1 MKQTLLWQAD
11 TDELIQELFK
21 RKLLIKINNSQIP
34 IEIVKELCRQSEMWE
49 LNNPRVIA
57 MLNNIFKC
65 INDEENLDDDS
76 KETFINIVFSNLI
89 IYTRYD
95 LNKV

>member
-1 MKQTLLWQAD
+1 MLSK
-11 TDELIQELFK
+11 TD
-21 RKLLIKINNSQIP
+21 IP
-34 IEIVKELCRQSEMWE
+34 LEVIKELCRQSEMWE
-49 LNNPRVIA
+49 INNPRVIA
-57 MLNNIFKC
+57 MLDNIFKC

-95 LNKV
+95 LNKL

>member
-1 MKQTLLWQAD
+1 MYEELLSI
-11 TDELIQELFK
+11 ELK
-21 RKLLIKINNSQIP
+21 KSP
-34 IEIVKELCRQSEMWE
+34 MWE
-49 LNNPRVIA
+49 INNPRVIA

-65 INDEENLDDDS
+65 INDEENLDDES

>member
-1 MKQTLLWQAD
+1 MQN
-11 TDELIQELFK
+11 
-21 RKLLIKINNSQIP
+21 KIDIP
-34 IEIVKELCRQSEMWE
+34 LEVIKELCRQSEMWE
-49 LNNPRVIA
+49 INNPRVIA
-57 MLNNIFKC
+57 MLDNIFKS
-65 INDEENLDDDS
+65 INDEENLDDDT

>member
-1 MKQTLLWQAD
+1 MGV
-11 TDELIQELFK
+11 LISNSIIYMQS
-21 RKLLIKINNSQIP
+21 KIDIP
-34 IEIVKELCRQSEMWE
+34 LEVIKELCRQSEMWE
-49 LNNPRVIA
+49 INNPRVIA
-57 MLNNIFKC
+57 MLDNIFKC

>member
-1 MKQTLLWQAD
+1 MQSK
-11 TDELIQELFK
+11 TD
-21 RKLLIKINNSQIP
+21 IP
-34 IEIVKELCRQSEMWE
+34 LEVIKELCRQSEMWE
-49 LNNPRVIA
+49 INNPRVIA
-57 MLNNIFKC
+57 MLDNIFKC

-76 KETFINIVFSNLI
+76 KDTFINIVFSNLI

>member
-1 MKQTLLWQAD
+1 MQS
-11 TDELIQELFK
+11 
-21 RKLLIKINNSQIP
+21 KIDIP
-34 IEIVKELCRQSEMWE
+34 LEVIKELCRQSEMWE
-49 LNNPRVIA
+49 INNPRVIA
-57 MLNNIFKC
+57 MLDNIFKC

-89 IYTRYD
+89 IYTRYE

>member
-1 MKQTLLWQAD
+1 MESK
-11 TDELIQELFK
+11 TD
-21 RKLLIKINNSQIP
+21 IP
-34 IEIVKELCRQSEMWE
+34 LEVIKELCRQSEMWE
-49 LNNPRVIA
+49 INNPRVIA

-76 KETFINIVFSNLI
+76 KEAFINIVFSNLI

-95 LNKV
+95 LNKA

>member
-1 MKQTLLWQAD
+1 MKNIID
-11 TDELIQELFK
+11 
-21 RKLLIKINNSQIP
+21 IP
-34 IEIVKELCRQSEMWE
+34 LEVIKELCRQSEMWE
-49 LNNPRVIA
+49 INNPRVIA

>member
-1 MKQTLLWQAD
+1 MASK
-11 TDELIQELFK
+11 TD
-21 RKLLIKINNSQIP
+21 IP
-34 IEIVKELCRQSEMWE
+34 LEVIKELCRQSEMWE
-49 LNNPRVIA
+49 INNPRVIA
-57 MLNNIFKC
+57 MLDNIFKC
-65 INDEENLDDDS
+65 INDEENLDDGS

>member
-1 MKQTLLWQAD
+1 MEVLT
-11 TDELIQELFK
+11 FK
-21 RKLLIKINNSQIP
+21 LMIKMESNNQIP
-34 IEIVKELCRQSEMWE
+34 IEVVKELCRQSEMWE

>member
-1 MKQTLLWQAD
+1 MESK
-11 TDELIQELFK
+11 TD
-21 RKLLIKINNSQIP
+21 IP
-34 IEIVKELCRQSEMWE
+34 LEVIKELCRQSQMWE
-49 LNNPRVIA
+49 INNPRVIA

-95 LNKV
+95 LNKL

>member
-1 MKQTLLWQAD
+1 MQN
-11 TDELIQELFK
+11 
-21 RKLLIKINNSQIP
+21 KIDIP
-34 IEIVKELCRQSEMWE
+34 LEVIKELCRQSEMWE
-49 LNNPRVIA
+49 INNPRVIA
-57 MLNNIFKC
+57 MLDNIFKC

-89 IYTRYD
+89 IHTRYD

>member
-1 MKQTLLWQAD
+1 MESK
-11 TDELIQELFK
+11 TD
-21 RKLLIKINNSQIP
+21 IP
-34 IEIVKELCRQSEMWE
+34 LEVIKELCRQSEMWE
-49 LNNPRVIA
+49 INNPRVIA
-57 MLNNIFKC
+57 MLDNIFKC

-95 LNKV
+95 LN

>member
-1 MKQTLLWQAD
+1 M
-11 TDELIQELFK
+11 ES
-21 RKLLIKINNSQIP
+21 NNQFP
-34 IEIVKELCRQSEMWE
+34 IEVVKELCRQSEMWE

-57 MLNNIFKC
+57 MLNNIFKS

>member
-1 MKQTLLWQAD
+1 MQN
-11 TDELIQELFK
+11 
-21 RKLLIKINNSQIP
+21 KIDIP
-34 IEIVKELCRQSEMWE
+34 LEVIKELCRQSEMWE
-49 LNNPRVIA
+49 INNPRVIA
-57 MLNNIFKC
+57 MLDNIFKC

-95 LNKV
+95 LNKDRNTSSNENFNYL

>member
-1 MKQTLLWQAD
+1 MESK
-11 TDELIQELFK
+11 TD
-21 RKLLIKINNSQIP
+21 IP
-34 IEIVKELCRQSEMWE
+34 LEVIKELCRQSEMWE
-49 LNNPRVIA
+49 INNPRVIA
-57 MLNNIFKC
+57 MLDNIFKC

>member
-1 MKQTLLWQAD
+1 MESK
-11 TDELIQELFK
+11 TD
-21 RKLLIKINNSQIP
+21 IP
-34 IEIVKELCRQSEMWE
+34 LEVIKELCRQSEMWE
-49 LNNPRVIA
+49 INNPRVIA
-57 MLNNIFKC
+57 MLDNIFKC
-65 INDEENLDDDS
+65 INDEENLDDES

>member
-1 MKQTLLWQAD
+1 M
-11 TDELIQELFK
+11 ES
-21 RKLLIKINNSQIP
+21 NNQIP
-34 IEIVKELCRQSEMWE
+34 IEVVKELCRQSEMWE

-57 MLNNIFKC
+57 MLDNIFKC
-65 INDEENLDDDS
+65 INDEENLDDED

-95 LNKV
+95 LNKA

>member
-1 MKQTLLWQAD
+1 
-11 TDELIQELFK
+11 
-21 RKLLIKINNSQIP
+21 
-34 IEIVKELCRQSEMWE
+34 MWE
-49 LNNPRVIA
+49 INNPRVIA
-57 MLNNIFKC
+57 MLDNIFKC

-95 LNKV
+95 LNKA

>member
-1 MKQTLLWQAD
+1 MQIK
-11 TDELIQELFK
+11 TD
-21 RKLLIKINNSQIP
+21 IP
-34 IEIVKELCRQSEMWE
+34 LEVIKELCRQSEMWE
-49 LNNPRVIA
+49 INNPRVIA
-57 MLNNIFKC
+57 MLDNIFKC
-65 INDEENLDDDS
+65 INDEKNLDEDS

>member
-1 MKQTLLWQAD
+1 MQSK
-11 TDELIQELFK
+11 TD
-21 RKLLIKINNSQIP
+21 IP
-34 IEIVKELCRQSEMWE
+34 LEVIKELCRQSEMWE
-49 LNNPRVIA
+49 INNPRVIA
-57 MLNNIFKC
+57 MLDNIFKC

-89 IYTRYD
+89 IYTRHD

>member
-1 MKQTLLWQAD
+1 MQ
-11 TDELIQELFK
+11 DELLE
-21 RKLLIKINNSQIP
+21 
-34 IEIVKELCRQSEMWE
+34 IEIHKSPRWE
-49 LNNPRVIA
+49 INNPRVIA
-57 MLNNIFKC
+57 MLDNIFKC
-65 INDEENLDDDS
+65 INDEENLDEDS

>member
-1 MKQTLLWQAD
+1 MQN
-11 TDELIQELFK
+11 
-21 RKLLIKINNSQIP
+21 KIDIP
-34 IEIVKELCRQSEMWE
+34 LEVIKELCRQSEMWE
-49 LNNPRVIA
+49 INNPRVIA
-57 MLNNIFKC
+57 MLDNIFKC

-95 LNKV
+95 LNKA

>member
-1 MKQTLLWQAD
+1 MQSK
-11 TDELIQELFK
+11 TD
-21 RKLLIKINNSQIP
+21 IP
-34 IEIVKELCRQSEMWE
+34 LEVIKELCRQSEMWE
-49 LNNPRVIA
+49 INNPRVIA
-57 MLNNIFKC
+57 MLDNIFKC

-95 LNKV
+95 LNKA